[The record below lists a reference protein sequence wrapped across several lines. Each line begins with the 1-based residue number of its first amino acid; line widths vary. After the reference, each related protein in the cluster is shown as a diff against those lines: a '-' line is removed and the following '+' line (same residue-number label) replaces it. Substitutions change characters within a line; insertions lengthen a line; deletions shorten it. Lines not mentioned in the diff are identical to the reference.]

1 MPLTLHL
8 PPCPGDASAEATSNI
23 ATYRFQQGQSKLSSL
38 LAKPCSPARHSR
50 RLHSTDMSNESSQS
64 QEAPGAHLR
73 ATITF
78 ITFERELGYSLTLFT
93 SSPPTPKES
102 LFLPLL
108 LPSKWTQLPM
118 ELTHFPETCN
128 YTGCCVSAL
137 ITLPVPHGDGRQAGS
152 PPFPASLPCLPSLPS
167 LPKEIRAAIPRR
179 APAAPGGRRRLI
191 VKMGPL
197 KAQRQ
202 ISPENKPLV

>member
-1 MPLTLHL
+1 
-8 PPCPGDASAEATSNI
+8 
-23 ATYRFQQGQSKLSSL
+23 
-38 LAKPCSPARHSR
+38 
-50 RLHSTDMSNESSQS
+50 MSNESSQS

-93 SSPPTPKES
+93 SPPTSPPFKES
-102 LFLPLL
+102 LFLLL
-108 LPSKWTQLPM
+108 LFPSKWTQLPM

-128 YTGCCVSAL
+128 YTGGGVSAL

-152 PPFPASLPCLPSLPS
+152 PPSLPCLPSLPCHPREVHS
-167 LPKEIRAAIPRR
+167 AIPRR
-179 APAAPGGRRRLI
+179 APAAPGGLI